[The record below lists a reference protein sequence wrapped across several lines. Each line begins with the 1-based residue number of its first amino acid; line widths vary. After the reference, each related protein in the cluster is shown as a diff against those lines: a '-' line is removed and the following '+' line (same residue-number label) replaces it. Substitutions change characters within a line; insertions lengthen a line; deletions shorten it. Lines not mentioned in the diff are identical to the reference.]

1 MDRRRASRG
10 FCSSARL
17 LCLALAVALCPV
29 ALLAASE
36 TFTLTVPN
44 CASSLGNS
52 VIALSTTPESGWSSV
67 RTYFRMAG
75 SPDFYYVEMRSAGL
89 GKYWAALP
97 RPEEST
103 TTVEVQMAVRDAEGK
118 ETRAPLQKLP
128 VTTSCGLTLTPEQ
141 NGFAQNLVVGET
153 MLTQAGQVVAGFRCD
168 GVISRIEANGSL
180 KPDESCRRILMAEAQ
195 AAVEEENRRRVIP
208 LIILG
213 GGGIAIIAHKDPPEA
228 SQPRP

>member
-1 MDRRRASRG
+1 MNRRRASQR
-10 FCSSARL
+10 FCSPARL
-17 LCLALAVALCPV
+17 LCLALAAALCPV
-29 ALLAASE
+29 TLLAAPE
-36 TFTLTVPN
+36 IFTLTVPN
-44 CASSLGNS
+44 CAPSRGNS

-67 RTYFRMAG
+67 RTYFRKTG
-75 SPDFYYVEMRSAGL
+75 SPDFYYVEMRSAGV

-128 VTTSCGLTLTPEQ
+128 VTTSCSLTLTPEQ

-153 MLTQAGQVVAGFRCD
+153 TLSQAGQVVAGFRCD

-180 KPDESCRRILMAEAQ
+180 KPDESCRRILMEEAQ
-195 AAVEEENRRRVIP
+195 AAAEDENRRRLIP

-213 GGGIAIIAHKDPPEA
+213 GGGVAIIAPKEPPEA

>member
-1 MDRRRASRG
+1 MDRRRASQR

-17 LCLALAVALCPV
+17 LCLALAAALCPV
-29 ALLAASE
+29 TLLASPE
-36 TFTLTVPN
+36 TFTLTVPK
-44 CASSLGNS
+44 CAPSGGNS

-67 RTYFRMAG
+67 RTYFRKAG
-75 SPDFYYVEMRSAGL
+75 SPNFYYVEMRSAGL

-97 RPEEST
+97 RPEEAT
-103 TTVEVQMAVRDAEGK
+103 TVVEVQMAVRDAEGK
-118 ETRAPLQKLP
+118 ETRAPFQKLP
-128 VTTSCGLTLTPEQ
+128 VTTSCSLTLTPEQ

-153 MLTQAGQVVAGFRCD
+153 TLSQAGQVVAGFRCD

-180 KPDESCRRILMAEAQ
+180 KPDESCRRILMEEAQ
-195 AAVEEENRRRVIP
+195 AAAEDENRRRLIP

-213 GGGIAIIAHKDPPEA
+213 GGGVAIIAPKEPPEA